1 MDRTDKERRKQLL
14 NELREKAREEFENS
28 LPMDKSKFVS
38 LFDYLDSELG
48 AKECE
53 DDHTMTRAYLNTI
66 GIENAEDV
74 LGWLAVNGGYCD
86 CEILANVE
94 EQFE

>member
-1 MDRTDKERRKQLL
+1 MDKVDKERRKQLL
-14 NELREKAREEFENS
+14 NELRAKAREEFENS

-38 LFDYLDSELG
+38 LFDYLDNKLG
-48 AKECE
+48 EKECE
-53 DDHTMTRAYLNTI
+53 DDHTITRAYLNRI
-66 GIENAEDV
+66 GIGNVEDV
-74 LGWLAVNGGYCD
+74 LGWLVVKGGYCD